1 MSFLFISLPETAR
14 FGFESTSRLGC
25 WPYQYSLQSRRL
37 LTFRRARDHPDGDER
52 CLRVTPRM
60 LSMVYAKWCYCDLR
74 YFYSS
79 LRTKAHIAMVMTP
92 RLRKLTLTAHVVS
105 SVGWLGAVACS
116 LALAIAGLTSRD
128 AQMVRAAYLAMV
140 LTAWSVIVPLSLAS
154 PLSGIVQ
161 SLGTPWGLFRHY
173 WILVKFL
180 ITIPATV
187 ILLLHMQ
194 PIGHLARV
202 VAETTLA
209 SGDLAGQRIKLVT
222 SAGAALLVLLVATAL
237 SVFKPWGMTPYERRR
252 QHGPLQSWV
261 GSLTLRQYGEGMF
274 YSPRF

>member
-1 MSFLFISLPETAR
+1 
-14 FGFESTSRLGC
+14 
-25 WPYQYSLQSRRL
+25 
-37 LTFRRARDHPDGDER
+37 
-52 CLRVTPRM
+52 
-60 LSMVYAKWCYCDLR
+60 
-74 YFYSS
+74 
-79 LRTKAHIAMVMTP
+79 MVMTP
-92 RLRKLTLTAHVVS
+92 RLRKLALTAHVVS

-140 LTAWSVIVPLSLAS
+140 LTAWFVIVPLSLAS
-154 PLSGIVQ
+154 PLTGIVQ

-237 SVFKPWGMTPYERRR
+237 SVFKPWGMTPYKRRR
-252 QHGPLQSWV
+252 QHGPSNVTEMSIVDTSRWPRVFWIIAIVLLLLFV
-261 GSLTLRQYGEGMF
+261 ILHLAGGHGSHA
-274 YSPRF
+274 P